1 MKKKMLSML
10 CVFALILALFVV
22 PTSAAAAQI
31 RPGGATT
38 LAEGRVTGVIKADG
52 SLWMWGENDRG
63 QVGNDGQGDI
73 HGTDP
78 NTAFPTTTQ
87 TTPVKI
93 MDNVA
98 AVAVGSNCAGALKT
112 DGTLWMWGGGLY
124 GELGDSNGSQ
134 HIQWTPKKILDDVV
148 QFSIGD
154 EHVGAVKKDGSLYM
168 WGSNS
173 SGQLNLPGGN
183 YTHSMPF
190 MDASS
195 PAQTTPVRVAADV
208 AQVSCGS
215 DYTAIVKTD
224 GSLWICGDNTNGQ
237 FGNGTYGE
245 DAGSNTFIKI
255 MDGVAAVEC
264 ASISTLV
271 VKNDYT
277 LWSFGFNGQKDA
289 RQPSFDLGYPDG
301 NVSVDLG
308 TTPNGYQMIRYLQ
321 TIPKQVMTNVR
332 EVHGLAV
339 LTADGTLWH
348 LGSKPEK
355 FADHVAAFSSCSLYV
370 SQDGSVLER
379 DWVQGIYNKI
389 MDGGA
394 AAPLIGL
401 QATQPETQPEAPVQP
416 AGTASFTDVPEGK
429 WFTPYVTELAR
440 RGSVK
445 GYEDGTFRPNNT
457 ITRVEVCTIL
467 LSAFPVDKAFESSQ
481 IAQAEARAAQAN
493 GTFWA
498 NGNIGR
504 ANLCGIQDFGYSK
517 TEWNKLATR
526 EEIAYMIHRVYSYAQ
541 KAQGNNQP
549 LSFNNEAVALV
560 GDYGTAVAGSRY
572 ENQILWLY
580 SNGIISGVN
589 ANGDYNPKTNTTRA
603 ECCTM
608 TVSLLH
614 PENWK
619 QIDWDMVLAN
629 MGNSGTRLPDGTDFK
644 GKNRIHYTNDV
655 AYEFCRALEEEI
667 GIQIFY
673 LPEWTPK
680 KDGLLQYSD
689 IEQFNFDGE
698 YFNNVLAELRSM
710 KAAYSLYPEGFLKE
724 MVQKKGSRS
733 VEIILCPYTFE
744 GVQSYGLHVYDY
756 SSDAKKVDQLYYT
769 GMGDSQY
776 YSHEM
781 GHMVTSSAAV
791 LNGWDKTCSTWESLS
806 TSPYSYVSDYAMT
819 SRPED
824 WADTWAYLWHRTNNV
839 VSGCSDPG
847 LKAKVQ
853 YLSEILDK
861 NYKTFDASKTPW
873 ATILNK

>member
-10 CVFALILALFVV
+10 CVLALILALFAV
-22 PTSAAAAQI
+22 PTSATAAQV

-38 LAEGRVTGVIKADG
+38 LTTGRVSAEIKADG

-63 QVGNDGQGDI
+63 QVGNGGQGDI

-78 NTAFPTTTQ
+78 YTALPTATQ

-98 AVAVGSNCAGALKT
+98 VVAFGSNCVGALKT
-112 DGTLWMWGGGLY
+112 DGTLWMWGGALY
-124 GELGDSNGSQ
+124 GELGDGDGSQ

-148 QFSIGD
+148 QFSIESD
-154 EHVGAVKKDGSLYM
+154 HVGAVKKDGSLYM
-168 WGSNS
+168 WGNNA
-173 SGQLNLPGGN
+173 SGQLNLPGGD
-183 YTHSMPF
+183 YTHSVPF
-190 MDASS
+190 VGDS
-195 PAQTTPVRVAADV
+195 PAVQTTPARVAADV
-208 AQVSCGS
+208 VQVSCGS
-215 DYTAIVKTD
+215 EHTGIVKTD
-224 GSLWICGDNTNGQ
+224 GSLWVCGDNTNGQ
-237 FGNGTYGE
+237 LGNGTYGK
-245 DAGSNTFIKI
+245 DAGSSTFIKI
-255 MDGVAAVEC
+255 MDNAAAVDC
-264 ASISTLV
+264 SGNSTFVL
-271 VKNDYT
+271 KKDNT
-277 LWSFGFNGQKDA
+277 LWSFGFNGQEYGG
-289 RQPSFDLGYPDG
+289 RWVFDLGYEDG
-301 NVSVDLG
+301 NVTLDLG
-308 TTPNGYQMIRYLQ
+308 TTPNGKQIIRVIQ
-321 TIPKQVMTNVR
+321 TVPKQVMTGVR
-332 EVHGLAV
+332 V
-339 LTADGTLWH
+339 D
-348 LGSKPEK
+348 P
-355 FADHVAAFSSCSLYV
+355 
-370 SQDGSVLER
+370 DGSVWWE
-379 DWVQGIYNKI
+379 
-389 MDGGA
+389 
-394 AAPLIGL
+394 L
-401 QATQPETQPEAPVQP
+401 QNGYVKLMEGTETALASGSQTTQPGTQPETPVQP
-416 AGTASFTDVPEGK
+416 AGTASFTDVPEGE
-429 WFTPYVTELAR
+429 WFTPYVTELAQL
-440 RGSVK
+440 GSVK
-445 GYEDGTFRPNNT
+445 GYEDGTFRPNGT

-467 LSAFPVDKAFESSQ
+467 LGAFPVDKAFESSQ

-526 EEIAYMIHRVYSYAQ
+526 EEIAYMINRVYSYAQ

-589 ANGDYNPKTNTTRA
+589 ANGDYNPKANTTRA

-710 KAAYSLYPEGFLKE
+710 KSAYSLYPEGFLKE

-756 SSDAKKVDQLYYT
+756 SNDAKKVDQLYYT
-769 GMGDSQY
+769 GMGNSQY

-819 SRPED
+819 NRPED

-873 ATILNK
+873 STILNK

>member
-1 MKKKMLSML
+1 MKSKPLSML
-10 CVFALILALFVV
+10 CVLALMSALFVV
-22 PTSAAAAQI
+22 PAPATAAQV
-31 RPGGATT
+31 RSSGATT
-38 LAEGRVTGVIKADG
+38 LTNGRVTGEIKEDG

-63 QVGNDGQGDI
+63 QVGNGGGNSSQ
-73 HGTDP
+73 P
-78 NTAFPTTTQ
+78 E
-87 TTPVKI
+87 KI
-93 MDNVA
+93 MENVA
-98 AVAVGSNCAGALKT
+98 TVRIGTNCIGALKT
-112 DGTLWMWGGGLY
+112 DRTLWMWGGALY
-124 GELGDSNGSQ
+124 GELGDGNGSQ

-154 EHVGAVKKDGSLYM
+154 DHVGAVKKDGSLYM

-173 SGQLNLPGGN
+173 SGQLNLPGGD
-183 YTHSMPF
+183 YTHSVPF
-190 MDASS
+190 MGESS
-195 PAQTTPVRVAADV
+195 AVQTTPARVAADV

-215 DYTAIVKTD
+215 NHTGIVKTD
-224 GSLWICGDNTNGQ
+224 GSLWICGDNQSGQ
-237 FGNGTYGE
+237 LGNGKYGKE
-245 DAGSNTFIKI
+245 AGSSTFIKI
-255 MDGVAAVEC
+255 MDDAAAVKC
-264 ASISTLV
+264 SGNSTFVLE
-271 VKNDYT
+271 KDHT
-277 LWSFGFNGQKDA
+277 LWSFGFNGQEYGG
-289 RQPSFDLGYPDG
+289 RWVFDLGYEGG
-301 NVSVDLG
+301 NVSLNLG
-308 TTPNGYQMIRYLQ
+308 TTPNGKQIIRVIQ
-321 TIPKQVMTNVR
+321 TVPKQVMTGIRV
-332 EVHGLAV
+332 
-339 LTADGTLWH
+339 D
-348 LGSKPEK
+348 P
-355 FADHVAAFSSCSLYV
+355 
-370 SQDGSVLER
+370 DGSVWWESQNDYVKL
-379 DWVQGIYNKI
+379 
-389 MDGGA
+389 MDGTETALASGS
-394 AAPLIGL
+394 
-401 QATQPETQPEAPVQP
+401 QTTQPEAPVQP
-416 AGTASFTDVPEGK
+416 AGTASFTDVPVDK

-440 RGSVK
+440 LGSVK

-467 LSAFPVDKAFESSQ
+467 LGAFPVDKAFESSQ
-481 IAQAEARAAQAN
+481 IAQAEARATQAN

-541 KAQGNNQP
+541 KSQGNNQP

-580 SNGIISGVN
+580 SNGIVSGVN
-589 ANGDYNPKTNTTRA
+589 ANGDYNPKANTTRA

-629 MGNSGTRLPDGTDFK
+629 MGNTGTRLPDGVDFK

-689 IEQFNFDGE
+689 IEQFDFDGE